1 MAVPKKN
8 PSPQSEKQTK
18 PQFNPH
24 AFRNSIIVKD
34 EKLVVVSPETKELT
48 PQEIYYQLSADFPA
62 EVVER
67 SEGAKTG
74 KGYDTTG
81 VKYQALV
88 DRLNDVVTPWGWS
101 CEIEPAGNELA
112 EEKTATGRTRWSCV
126 TQVRLGILGHYK
138 RHYGGHKAMDR
149 ADAQKGAFTNAFKKT
164 AALFGIGR
172 QAYLGTLPDDDNLP
186 IQKDGRISRTGQPP
200 EEKPQRNGR
209 NGDKLT
215 IADINGI
222 CTLGRETRGKKW
234 LDIPSSVLSIIKSQA
249 AGKSKAVADAV
260 LRGRAYQEHVENIR
274 LAHTEQGEKF
284 TKNLDRLVGHVQ
296 SVYLMSKAEQDFAVA
311 ELQKVMG
318 DGMQV

>member
-8 PSPQSEKQTK
+8 PPTLPQRLLESRFSPHE
-18 PQFNPH
+18 
-24 AFRNSIIVKD
+24 FRNSLIFKE
-34 EKLVVVSPETKELT
+34 EKPVVVSPEAKELT
-48 PQEIYYQLSADFPA
+48 PQDIYCELSADFSD

-81 VKYQALV
+81 VKYQAIV
-88 DRLNDVVTPWGWS
+88 DRLNDVLTPWGWS
-101 CEIEPAGNELA
+101 CEIEKEDIS

-126 TQVRLGILGHYK
+126 TYVRLNILGHSK
-138 RHYGGHKAMDR
+138 RHYGGHKAMDK
-149 ADAQKGAFTNAFKKT
+149 ADAQKGGFTNAFKKT
-164 AALFGIGR
+164 AALFGPGR
-172 QAYLGTLPDDDNLP
+172 QSYLGTLDDDNILTT
-186 IQKDGRISRTGQPP
+186 KDSRISRTAQPP

-222 CTLGRETRGKKW
+222 CTLGKETRGKKW
-234 LDIPSSVLSIIKSQA
+234 LEIPSSVLSLIKSQA

-260 LRGRAYQEHVENIR
+260 LRGRTYQDHVENIR
-274 LAHTEQGEKF
+274 LVHMEQGEKF
-284 TKNLDRLVGHVQ
+284 TNNLERLVGHVQ
-296 SVYLMSKAEQDFAVA
+296 NVYLMSKAEQDFAVA